1 MSLGNNEPLVLTLGG
16 DENVTVGGPDI
27 PYVTD
32 FATSLTGGQV
42 KTRLQK
48 WISRKTMSYDDTMQV
63 AETLATEF
71 VNFVRTAPKVSQIFF
86 LFFFA
91 NFIFT
96 HIFYLSMMPCPTRSL
111 LSPELS

>member
-1 MSLGNNEPLVLTLGG
+1 MLTLGG

-32 FATSLTGGQV
+32 FTTSLSGGQV

-63 AETLATEF
+63 AEALATEF

-86 LFFFA
+86 LA
-91 NFIFT
+91 IFIFT
-96 HIFYLSMMPCPTRSL
+96 HDFYLSMMPCPTRSL

>member
-1 MSLGNNEPLVLTLGG
+1 MFMQYNNSFFVSLGNNEPLVLSLGG

-32 FATSLTGGQV
+32 FATSLSGGQV

-63 AETLATEF
+63 AEALATEF
-71 VNFVRTAPKVSQIFF
+71 VNFVRTAPKVSQIFLCF
-86 LFFFA
+86 LYL
-91 NFIFT
+91 
-96 HIFYLSMMPCPTRSL
+96 HIFFTTV
-111 LSPELS
+111 